1 MQTITTKN
9 YSIEINGDSVYFEHD
24 TLGDE
29 KAGRIRF
36 ELRRLVDYSGVSFIP
51 REVVQV
57 LESKGYIIRYDDA
70 PFSLA

>member
-9 YSIEINGDSVYFEHD
+9 YSIEINGDSVYFEHH
-24 TLGDE
+24 TMGEE
-29 KAGRIRF
+29 KSGRIRF

-57 LESKGYIIRYDDA
+57 LESKGYIIRYDEA
-70 PFSLA
+70 PFCLA